1 MKITWLFC
9 GVSISKYL
17 LDGGFPLVSRAIRKR
32 RYAWLRKQNA
42 TRPGSAKSHFPDE
55 FRGAEKPLE
64 FTNAALFSRV
74 RGVQL
79 NARKTLAKL
88 LLQVHII
95 CG

>member
-1 MKITWLFC
+1 
-9 GVSISKYL
+9 
-17 LDGGFPLVSRAIRKR
+17 
-32 RYAWLRKQNA
+32 
-42 TRPGSAKSHFPDE
+42 
-55 FRGAEKPLE
+55 
-64 FTNAALFSRV
+64 LFSRV

>member
-1 MKITWLFC
+1 M
-9 GVSISKYL
+9 
-17 LDGGFPLVSRAIRKR
+17 
-32 RYAWLRKQNA
+32 
-42 TRPGSAKSHFPDE
+42 
-55 FRGAEKPLE
+55 GAEKPLE